1 MDKYA
6 FGNRILEKRTE
17 KGLSQKELAALIGVS
32 DKAVSKWETGESM
45 PRIKSLE
52 ALAAV
57 LGTTP
62 EVLLGGKEEA
72 AQSPED
78 ATAAPLPYKKDET
91 PLIKIYRIIGILK
104 TLIGISLLFTIS
116 AFAEFGI
123 YFYRCSLVYRKI
135 PAGYTV
141 GILTSIAVGF
151 VLFFFQKSIISKA
164 ETNTPLGINKMLYIC
179 IALSAVHFAS
189 VSLAFGKISFAAAVF
204 VLEYILMLLLFKAK
218 KVPKSEAALYILC
231 AGFGMLADG
240 IYSLTNGAYA
250 SLHLPFVINTFLNCA
265 TLYYLYHE

>member
-57 LGTTP
+57 FGTTP
-62 EVLLGGKEEA
+62 EALLGGKDTAQPPEEA
-72 AQSPED
+72 A
-78 ATAAPLPYKKDET
+78 AAPLPHKKEEI
-91 PLIKIYRIIGILK
+91 PLIKIYRILGILK

-135 PAGYTV
+135 PAGYAV

-179 IALSAVHFAS
+179 IALSSVHFAS

-218 KVPKSEAALYILC
+218 KIPKSEAALYILC
-231 AGFGMLADG
+231 AGFGMLAES
-240 IYSLTNGAYA
+240 IYSLTDGAYA
-250 SLHLPFVINTFLNCA
+250 SLHLPFVINTFLNCV